1 MTYQRLSKPRF
12 YMDNA
17 NWQFSRGLSRDTA
30 LSLNTGTFI
39 SGYDKYQLFDMNPL
53 NYAQFNVAAGATTV
67 SVEIDFGVAV
77 PCSHIT
83 ILNHDLATQ
92 GGRIRVA
99 YSASPM
105 ATGGGSIIEVAQE
118 NLNCGTVSANKIV
131 PSADGDTVC
140 SFTTESARY
149 WVVEFEALTTWA
161 GALTVGEIILG
172 ESYTMPISPD
182 MPVTKRTLLDGVDVR
197 EAYGGKA
204 YGFSRWIL
212 PNTGAYSPFRDA
224 TEATRLAGREAFE
237 FSVGFVNDTNLYPS
251 DRASGYASANFLAD
265 VVNRSAMNLLPFV
278 FAADSTSTTTGDYL
292 YARFDQNS
300 FETIRKAWLVDS
312 FNLRVVQEF

>member
-77 PCSHIT
+77 SCDHLT
-83 ILNHDLATQ
+83 VLNHDLDTQ
-92 GGRIRVA
+92 GGQIRVA
-99 YSASPM
+99 YSSSPM
-105 ATGGGSIIEVAQE
+105 SSGGGTSVTTPRSVPVNGSWAS
-118 NLNCGTVSANKIV
+118 GKIL
-131 PSADGDTVC
+131 PAADGDTVAIFA
-140 SFTTESARY
+140 SASARY

-172 ESYTMPISPD
+172 EYYTMPISPD

-251 DRASGYASANFLAD
+251 DRASGYSSANFLAD